1 MGMVALSSI
10 PEYRVWNAMIQRC
23 CNARSQA
30 YVYYGKRGISVCTRW
45 QDSFY
50 NFLADMGPRPGR
62 RMELDRYPD
71 NDGNYEPTNCR
82 WATKSQNRLNTRRS
96 RLIEF
101 DGRKQ
106 NLQEWSRELG
116 IARETIYFRLSKGWL
131 VERALFQP
139 VSPTRS
145 NPGRR
150 DTKRVRKIAFH
161 GKSQSI
167 CEWATQTGLRDSV
180 IGQRLRAGWLVK
192 KTLTTPSLNQKAERA
207 TISQNLF

>member
-1 MGMVALSSI
+1 
-10 PEYRVWNAMIQRC
+10 MIQRC

-101 DGRKQ
+101 DGRRQ
-106 NLQEWSRELG
+106 TLQEWSRELN
-116 IARETIYFRLSKGWL
+116 IPRETIYWRISAGWS
-131 VERALFQP
+131 VERALSQP
-139 VSPTRS
+139 VSAAAAAARA
-145 NPGRR
+145 GRR
-150 DTKRVRKIAFH
+150 DT
-161 GKSQSI
+161 
-167 CEWATQTGLRDSV
+167 
-180 IGQRLRAGWLVK
+180 
-192 KTLTTPSLNQKAERA
+192 
-207 TISQNLF
+207 